1 MYQYQQSLP
10 YLSLKVGSPP
20 VATRDLVIFMFCST
34 LEWCCGDDEPSSSPP
49 TTLHCTGSSCPAY
62 QLTFLSPLAK
72 HSGSVQPDIG
82 IFSNLGGPGPGPG
95 RQYWKVGSISLSALS
110 SLLLLPS
117 PFYTNFP
124 PVLPIHSPGA
134 ECGRS
139 TFFLREREDH
149 VTCWANTASRQEKLT
164 SPANIECGLP
174 VQNIHPTVFI
184 SNNFSFILDP
194 GSYCYGLIERNKKL
208 YKYLTNTP
216 SQG

>member
-1 MYQYQQSLP
+1 MTNHPPRHQQPFTAPAPAVRLTNWHSSH
-10 YLSLKVGSPP
+10 LSPNIPDQFSQILEFSP
-20 VATRDLVIFMFCST
+20 TWEDRGRDLVANIERSDQF
-34 LEWCCGDDEPSSSPP
+34 
-49 TTLHCTGSSCPAY
+49 
-62 QLTFLSPLAK
+62 
-72 HSGSVQPDIG
+72 HSLP
-82 IFSNLGGPGPGPG
+82 
-95 RQYWKVGSISLSALS
+95 S